1 MDNIKSIQ
9 LEVWSYLGKKKKAT
23 SISISSEDSARCEK
37 GINANELN
45 KPQQQQQNDQE
56 LLP

>member
-1 MDNIKSIQ
+1 ME
-9 LEVWSYLGKKKKAT
+9 LFRKKKKAT

-45 KPQQQQQNDQE
+45 KPQQQQNDQE